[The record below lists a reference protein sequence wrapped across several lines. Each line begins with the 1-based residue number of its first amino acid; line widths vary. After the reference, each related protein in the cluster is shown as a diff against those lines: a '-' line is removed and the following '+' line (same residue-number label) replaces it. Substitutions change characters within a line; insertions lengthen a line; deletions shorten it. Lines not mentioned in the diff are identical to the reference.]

1 MSSLV
6 AFLKQISIYFQSQQD
21 DNPFGDVR
29 NSFGSFAASPPHRQ
43 SHDTTPTGDLTLEP
57 PVSPRTSV
65 DSKSQFGSSPP
76 KFLDEPKFS
85 LASPQ
90 PSQSIRNSSH
100 KSLQD
105 VKQSGTENKFSLI
118 LSQPNQYVCIGLG
131 VIVF

>member
-1 MSSLV
+1 M
-6 AFLKQISIYFQSQQD
+6 
-21 DNPFGDVR
+21 
-29 NSFGSFAASPPHRQ
+29 
-43 SHDTTPTGDLTLEP
+43 
-57 PVSPRTSV
+57 
-65 DSKSQFGSSPP
+65 P

-118 LSQPNQYVCIGLG
+118 LSHHQMDYHLAVTESILKFALEKQPKNSYLSGQIFRKSIYYTILSRNQICDQQFYPHQNLYLITLFM
-131 VIVF
+131 ILQYNSTI